1 MSVLGTERREVG
13 HGIEREWERLWGG
26 GGRLQRQD
34 VARLYRT
41 MAVRV
46 RNLNVILV

>member
-1 MSVLGTERREVG
+1 MVLRGSG
-13 HGIEREWERLWGG
+13 KDC

-34 VARLYRT
+34 VARLYST